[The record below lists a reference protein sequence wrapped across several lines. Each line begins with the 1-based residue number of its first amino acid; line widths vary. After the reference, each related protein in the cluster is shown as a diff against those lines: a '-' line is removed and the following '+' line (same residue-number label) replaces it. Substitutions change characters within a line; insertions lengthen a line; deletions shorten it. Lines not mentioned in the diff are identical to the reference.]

1 MKIFEWKRS
10 PNEFMYS
17 KNRWL
22 PKIGLRNPN
31 IFRMDRE
38 KGALKEDCK
47 GAFREAGRKLGR
59 KSEQMAT

>member
-1 MKIFEWKRS
+1 MKTFEWKRS

-22 PKIGLRNPN
+22 LKIGLRNPN

-47 GAFREAGRKLGR
+47 GASREVAGKLGR
-59 KSEQMAT
+59 TSEQMTT